1 MTKNKG
7 QELMFSWVD
16 VERMVAKL
24 AWSVKSRKRDSEL
37 EFVTGDLDGGLVPAV
52 MLSHHLGLPL
62 AFHYG
67 LFVRGLWVSG
77 IYRSG
82 HTNRPRVDS
91 ELLETACLVS
101 QEKGVFGGKDGP
113 EVNYLAELRTIEPEM
128 KIVFPWE
135 LVPPEGFTGQWGH
148 PYPYEPSGLPLTELL
163 KNGAGNNG

>member
-24 AWSVKSRKRDSEL
+24 AWSVKSRKRGSEL

-67 LFVRGLWVSG
+67 LFVRGLWVSD

-82 HTNRPRVDS
+82 QTNRPRADRAY
-91 ELLETACLVS
+91 ERYIDLLEVACLVS
-101 QEKGVFGGKDGP
+101 QEDGP
-113 EVNYLAELRTIEPEM
+113 DVDHLAELRTAEPEM

-135 LVPPEGFTGQWGH
+135 LVPPEGLADQWGH
-148 PYPYEPSGLPLTELL
+148 PYPHDPSGLPLTELL